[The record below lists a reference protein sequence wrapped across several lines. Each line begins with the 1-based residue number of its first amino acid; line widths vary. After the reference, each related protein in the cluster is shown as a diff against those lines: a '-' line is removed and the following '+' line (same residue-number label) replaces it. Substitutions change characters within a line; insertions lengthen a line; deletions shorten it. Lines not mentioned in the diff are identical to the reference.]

1 MSPGAGKKSPGGPGR
16 TIFLFDTT
24 HDAMQAEE
32 VIIDGGFWCDM
43 VPRPPDTAA
52 TLCGLAIEVQTAD
65 RDDVSRLLEEAGINF
80 EIYQPVETQ

>member
-1 MSPGAGKKSPGGPGR
+1 MTEISGESKSDG

-32 VIIDGGFWCDM
+32 AIIDAGFWCDI

-52 TLCGLAIEVQTAD
+52 TLCGLAIEVEGAD
-65 RDDVSRLLEEAGINF
+65 CEEVARLLEEEGIAF
-80 EIYQPVETQ
+80 QIYQPANG